1 MAPSSILN
9 FHLMSLCKDGAF
21 LMMGSENKKQNNLD
35 IDTCTCK
42 FTCIRGRN
50 SLYNYIYNSKI
61 IASTKKKMN
70 SQFHQ
75 GTCNFKMILFIFVNV
90 KGSTSHFSMCSVWL
104 TSTQHTG
111 TSINVLPIIFTY
123 CTHEDIQNFI

>member
-1 MAPSSILN
+1 
-9 FHLMSLCKDGAF
+9 MSLCKDGAF

-50 SLYNYIYNSKI
+50 SLYIQLKNNCKYQ
-61 IASTKKKMN
+61 KKMN

-104 TSTQHTG
+104 TSTQQTG
-111 TSINVLPIIFTY
+111 T
-123 CTHEDIQNFI
+123 